1 MNDFTFMYPPAM
13 INYLIANGW
22 HFSKG
27 ASDFAA
33 SLMKKKKAGT
43 KDEQEPI
50 KPYTKEEVDELLK
63 KYGVTLENNQLYDY
77 VYIANK
83 AKADYLGSSI
93 EDEKHLAL
101 HIKDEIDDVDRK
113 EGVIMKMWHTMVRG
127 NGVAVPWLDL
137 LD

>member
-1 MNDFTFMYPPAM
+1 MNDIYIYPPAM
-13 INYLIANGW
+13 MNYIMANGW
-22 HFSKG
+22 HFGKK

-33 SLMKKKKAGT
+33 SCMKKRKQGS
-43 KDEQEPI
+43 KDEEEPI

-63 KYGVTLENNQLYDY
+63 KHNVTLEHNQLYDY

-113 EGVIMKMWHTMVRG
+113 EGVIMKMWYAMMYG
-127 NGVAVPWLDL
+127 NGKVIPWYELID
-137 LD
+137 